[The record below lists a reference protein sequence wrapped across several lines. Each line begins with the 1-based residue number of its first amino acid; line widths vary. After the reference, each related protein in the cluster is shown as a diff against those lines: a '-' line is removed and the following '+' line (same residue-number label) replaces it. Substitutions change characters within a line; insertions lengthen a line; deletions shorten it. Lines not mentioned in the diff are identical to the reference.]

1 MVVKL
6 RNFQRECVQKLD
18 GLQSGI
24 LVAATGSGK
33 TMMGAAL
40 SWKEVQRGGRV
51 AFVVP
56 RDNLARQTARTMWKW
71 GLECG
76 YVLGGERE
84 NRQAKV
90 QILSYQSLGSK
101 KRSLDWLGETTTTW
115 IVDEAHITAFAQ
127 SLHPYLTKTRKLGLT
142 ATPWQLGG
150 KRSLL
155 SVFDEVVF
163 APPPKQLIEWGYLAA
178 PIYFCPKNKGK
189 LDASPE
195 FIYDQWEE
203 LAYGEKSFV
212 FAGSIAASDA
222 IAAHFQSQGIATVS
236 VTSKTPPQQVEP
248 IFDKFRSGEITVLV
262 SCNKLAEGC
271 DIPDATCVI
280 LANRTES
287 KSGAI
292 QRVGRGARIAPG
304 KTHFKVI
311 DCVGIIKKF
320 GAFDQIEPSLED
332 FALSESAEGDFPT
345 KECEKCHASS
355 HVFAKVCSNPECKH
369 PFEIEATIYESPGQ
383 LQRLTQSDLEER
395 AIAAFHSLLLKDFRN
410 NTSVCEKE
418 FHKQYGYYP
427 LSHWASDAQLPS
439 AMQSAVAN
447 VIWRSFK
454 KSVSDRLAVPVQLSL
469 PV

>member
-6 RNFQRECVQKLD
+6 RDFQRKCVQELD
-18 GLQSGI
+18 SLQSGI
-24 LVAATGSGK
+24 LIAATGSGK

-84 NRQAKV
+84 NRGAKV

-101 KRSLDWLGETTTTW
+101 KRSLNWLGNSSTTW
-115 IVDEAHITAFAQ
+115 IVDECHITAFAQ
-127 SLHPYLTKTRKLGLT
+127 SLQPYLAKTRKLGLT

-155 SVFDEVVF
+155 TVFDEVVF
-163 APPPKQLIEWGYLAA
+163 APPPKQLIEWGYLAQ

-195 FIYDQWEE
+195 FIYDQWAE

-222 IAAHFQSQGIATVS
+222 VAAHFQGQGINAVS
-236 VTSKTPPQQVEP
+236 VTSETPSRQVEP
-248 IFDKFRSGEITVLV
+248 IFDQFRSGQVTVLV

-271 DIPDATCVI
+271 DIPDATCVV
-280 LANRTES
+280 LANRTKS

-292 QRVGRGARIAPG
+292 QRMGRGARIAPG

-320 GAFDQIEPSLED
+320 GAFDQIEPSLKD
-332 FALSESAEGDFPT
+332 FELSEPGDGGFPM
-345 KECEKCHASS
+345 KECDKCHALSPAS
-355 HVFAKVCSNPECKH
+355 ARVCSNKECKH
-369 PFEIEATIYESPGQ
+369 PFEIEATLYESPGQ
-383 LQRLTQSDLEER
+383 LQRLTQSDLEGR
-395 AIAAFHSLLLKDFRN
+395 AIAAFHSLLIKDFKQ

-439 AMQSAVAN
+439 GMQSAVAN
-447 VIWRSFK
+447 AIWRGFK
-454 KSVSDRLAVPVQLSL
+454 KSVSDRFAVPIQLSL

>member
-1 MVVKL
+1 MIVKL
-6 RNFQRECVQKLD
+6 RDFQRECVQKLD

-76 YVLGGERE
+76 YILGGERE
-84 NRQAKV
+84 NRQSKV

-101 KRSLDWLGETTTTW
+101 KRSLDWLGQVTTTW
-115 IVDEAHITAFAQ
+115 IVDECHITAFAQ
-127 SLHPYLTKTRKLGLT
+127 SLHPYLARTRKLGLT

-155 SVFDEVVF
+155 SIFDEVVF
-163 APPPKQLIEWGYLAA
+163 APPPKRLIEWGYLAQ
-178 PIYFCPKNKGK
+178 PIYFCPKNRGN
-189 LDASPE
+189 LEASPQ
-195 FIYDQWEE
+195 FIYDKWEE
-203 LAYGEKSFV
+203 LAYGEKSFI

-222 IAAHFQSQGIATVS
+222 IAAHFQEQDIAAVS
-236 VTSKTPPQQVEP
+236 VTSKTPAQQVEP
-248 IFDKFRSGEITVLV
+248 IFDQFRSGQTTVLV

-271 DIPDATCVI
+271 DVPDATCVI

-311 DCVGIIKKF
+311 DCVGIVRKF

-332 FALSESAEGDFPT
+332 FALSEPGEGDFPT
-345 KECEKCHASS
+345 KDCEKCHASS
-355 HVFAKVCSNPECKH
+355 HVFAKVCSNPECRH
-369 PFEIEATIYESPGQ
+369 PFEIEATLYESPGQ

-410 NTSVCEKE
+410 NTSICEKE

-427 LSHWASDAQLPS
+427 LAHWASDAQLPS
-439 AMQSAVAN
+439 SMQSAVAN

>member
-6 RNFQRECVQKLD
+6 RDFQRDCVQKLD
-18 GLQSGI
+18 KLQSGI

-40 SWKEVQRGGRV
+40 SWKEVQRGGQV

-101 KRSLDWLGETTTTW
+101 KRSLDWLGETTTVW
-115 IVDEAHITAFAQ
+115 VVDEAHITAFAQ
-127 SLHPYLTKTRKLGLT
+127 SLHPYLSKARKLGLT

-155 SVFDEVVF
+155 TVFDEVVF

-203 LAYGEKSFV
+203 LAYGEKTFV

-222 IAAHFQSQGIATVS
+222 IAAHFQEQGISAVS
-236 VTSKTPPQQVEP
+236 VTSKTPSRQVEP

-271 DIPDATCVI
+271 DIPDATCVV

-292 QRVGRGARIAPG
+292 QRIGRGARIAPG

-311 DCVGIIKKF
+311 DCVGVIRF
-320 GAFDQIEPSLED
+320 GAFDQIEPSLAD
-332 FALSESAEGDFPT
+332 FELSEPGEGSFPT

-355 HVFAKVCSNPECKH
+355 HASARLCSNPECKH
-369 PFEIEATIYESPGQ
+369 PFEIEATLYESPGQ
-383 LQRLTQSDLEER
+383 LQRLTQSGLEER

-410 NTSVCEKE
+410 NTSICEKE
-418 FHKQYGYYP
+418 FHKQHGYYP

-454 KSVSDRLAVPVQLSL
+454 KTVSDRLAVPVQLSL